1 MVSIIEIVLYTKP
14 TAEHQYRVL
23 CSSCHHLH
31 TKRAF
36 SFSLALRIRRIC
48 SSNET
53 YNLGLL
59 NQKIQRFHT
68 ITHTLTQAPP
78 PPPPAPKSTYF
89 LSQAIQN
96 QIYICE
102 WLGLITCFETDQWI
116 ADVFVAVAVVDAK
129 AHYCLRNLVIGQ
141 EQKFLGANWHGP
153 AVSIRDVSQSHRRSF
168 VSGQESREW
177 KFPLIS
183 QPWSLC
189 NVFAEKR

>member
-59 NQKIQRFHT
+59 NQEIQRFHT
-68 ITHTLTQAPP
+68 ITHTHSLKRPP
-78 PPPPAPKSTYF
+78 RVSLQLSDTTLPFAQFHLYFTSTFTFSYPPNFVRPCLNIF
-89 LSQAIQN
+89 LSLPSYVLTSRKFVKWTVPVRN
-96 QIYICE
+96 QSSRLMLWCYTLFKVLYFSARSSSATGGHLYRVQVELLKGRWTVWGPRGPLSRYI
-102 WLGLITCFETDQWI
+102 
-116 ADVFVAVAVVDAK
+116 
-129 AHYCLRNLVIGQ
+129 
-141 EQKFLGANWHGP
+141 
-153 AVSIRDVSQSHRRSF
+153 
-168 VSGQESREW
+168 
-177 KFPLIS
+177 
-183 QPWSLC
+183 
-189 NVFAEKR
+189 